1 MECSRWWSEC
11 SEREPPDP
19 PFKGPCTPA
28 GVPDGG
34 RRAPAPPPGRIRF
47 GDVIRWLRP
56 PLADL
61 HTGYIPIVPS
71 GRGAWARR
79 MGAELGR
86 GTWARNLG
94 AELGR
99 RHPHPGGLM
108 ECSRWWSERSRVLR
122 GAAGGD
128 ASANGAFPY
137 QPGAQPRPTRA
148 TPQEKC
154 TTTDKGLKSRANPGA
169 NGTGHGRRGMGDGT
183 MERAVGPL
191 VLGRTVSWGV
201 APGWH
206 GFGPLALGARMSFF
220 DHFVG
225 QCRKTARNGLFL
237 WFSHVVRPLVR
248 H

>member
-86 GTWARNLG
+86 GTWAKASSSRRADG
-94 AELGR
+94 VQPVVERAQPGITRRSGR
-99 RHPHPGGLM
+99 GCQRQ
-108 ECSRWWSERSRVLR
+108 RRVPIPAW
-122 GAAGGD
+122 GAA
-128 ASANGAFPY
+128 ASYACNAPGKMHHNGQRAEIPC
-137 QPGAQPRPTRA
+137 QPR
-148 TPQEKC
+148 C
-154 TTTDKGLKSRANPGA
+154 
-169 NGTGHGRRGMGDGT
+169 
-183 MERAVGPL
+183 ERN
-191 VLGRTVSWGV
+191 RT
-201 APGWH
+201 
-206 GFGPLALGARMSFF
+206 
-220 DHFVG
+220 
-225 QCRKTARNGLFL
+225 RKT
-237 WFSHVVRPLVR
+237 R
-248 H
+248 HG